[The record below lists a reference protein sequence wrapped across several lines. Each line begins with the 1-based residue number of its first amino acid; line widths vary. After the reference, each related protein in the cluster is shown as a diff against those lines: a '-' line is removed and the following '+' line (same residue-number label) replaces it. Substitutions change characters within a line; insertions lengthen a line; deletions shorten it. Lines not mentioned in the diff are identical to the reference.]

1 MSVDRKILILRAFSK
16 GPKKVEEI
24 IEQTKIPQSSIYRIL
39 NGLVA
44 EGAIQRLLGRFALT
58 TSGRKKYAGQLEN

>member
-1 MSVDRKILILRAFSK
+1 MSVNRKTLVLRAFTK

-24 IEQTKIPQSSIYRIL
+24 VKQTNIPQSSVYRIIHTL
-39 NGLVA
+39 TA
-44 EGAIQRLLGRFALT
+44 EGSIQRLLGRFTLT